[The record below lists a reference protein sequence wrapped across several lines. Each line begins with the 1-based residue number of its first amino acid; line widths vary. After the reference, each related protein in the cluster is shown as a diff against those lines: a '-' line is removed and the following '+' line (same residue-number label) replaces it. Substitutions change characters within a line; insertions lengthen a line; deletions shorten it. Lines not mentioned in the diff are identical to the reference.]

1 MKRSV
6 LTLSMTIILFHH
18 ARPPRRR
25 AGLFFAHP
33 DGKQTQLPQN
43 TPQVKP
49 MAVMAPT
56 LPDRPEGHCQGL
68 P

>member
-1 MKRSV
+1 
-6 LTLSMTIILFHH
+6 MTIVLFHH

-43 TPQVKP
+43 IPQVKP
-49 MAVMAPT
+49 MAPLTHPAP
-56 LPDRPEGHCQGL
+56 PDGTARSDSRP
-68 P
+68 